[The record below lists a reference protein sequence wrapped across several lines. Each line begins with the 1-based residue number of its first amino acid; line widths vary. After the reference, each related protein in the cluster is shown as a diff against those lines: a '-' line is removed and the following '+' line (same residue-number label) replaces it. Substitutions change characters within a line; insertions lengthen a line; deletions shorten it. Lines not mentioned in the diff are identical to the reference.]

1 MELIVIVFV
10 SFFIWYALNKTSYKL
25 SIKERVIKESFSF
38 NIVTVKVI
46 NRLINDDVL
55 GGYYLQ
61 SISEHCSNNLTY
73 QGPIC
78 LDGTPDLRYNLNKYG
93 YKLDQTLT
101 SQLKFTSV
109 DGNSKFEKEIISGK
123 CSLRVSTYSKGINS
137 SFLGKKDLDLTCLSF
152 AKELNLFSFCLMR
165 QDLRELIFTLVELEG
180 INNNLN
186 KECKIIK
193 SNMKDLTNKIN
204 LLEHHKEQLTSE
216 EYKSY
221 EDLKCELL
229 SFDEKLK
236 FADEQSNENIKK
248 INYIAKDI
256 SNWVTKNI
264 DEVKDEIKNY
274 KLRRKIANII
284 SK

>member
-1 MELIVIVFV
+1 M
-10 SFFIWYALNKTSYKL
+10 
-25 SIKERVIKESFSF
+25 
-38 NIVTVKVI
+38 
-46 NRLINDDVL
+46 
-55 GGYYLQ
+55 
-61 SISEHCSNNLTY
+61 
-73 QGPIC
+73 PIFC
-78 LDGTPDLRYNLNKYG
+78 
-93 YKLDQTLT
+93 
-101 SQLKFTSV
+101 
-109 DGNSKFEKEIISGK
+109 
-123 CSLRVSTYSKGINS
+123 KGI
-137 SFLGKKDLDLTCLSF
+137 K
-152 AKELNLFSFCLMR
+152 LFSFCLMR
-165 QDLRELIFTLVELEG
+165 QDLRELIFTLVELEE

-229 SFDEKLK
+229 SFDEQLK